1 MIILAL
7 LRIEV
12 RDGSDDGY
20 DLGGE
25 RQILILKSII
35 YNH

>member
-12 RDGSDDGY
+12 GGGSDDGY
-20 DLGGE
+20 DLDGE